1 MTAPAHEKVLDAVV
15 APDHVVTA
23 ADPVI
28 AAPEPDTAH
37 RRSVRWKSAVL
48 TVLPPLVVAGVVVGL
63 WSFITYVV
71 LAPRRRFL
79 MPPPQDVVQEGFLDR
94 DNLSDILH
102 ALWSSAQVAFV
113 GLAVAIVIG
122 TAFAVA
128 MSQARWVERS
138 FYPWAVVL
146 QTVPILAL
154 VPLIGFWFKF
164 GFGSR
169 VLVCVII
176 ALFPIVTNTLFG
188 LKSAERSHHDLL
200 SLYGAS
206 RGSGSCTSSS
216 RAPCRRSSPGGGSPR
231 ASPSSEPSSA
241 TSSSARASR
250 GSAVS
255 STATRSGS
263 VRRALRRDHLL
274 VTSRAGRLLA
284 LRAPVPGRRR
294 LVARI
299 GPTRGVRLTPRST
312 NTPHAQPQPPHPSRK
327 ETRP

>member
-1 MTAPAHEKVLDAVV
+1 MV

-23 ADPVI
+23 ADPVA
-28 AAPEPDTAH
+28 AAPEPETAH

-206 RGSGSCTSSS
+206 RWQRLVHLQLPGALPSIFTGWRIAAGLSVVGAIVGDFFFRQGEPGIGRLIDGYTQRLRSPELFAAIICSSLLGLAVFWLFGLLTRVAVGSWH
-216 RAPCRRSSPGGGSPR
+216 
-231 ASPSSEPSSA
+231 E
-241 TSSSARASR
+241 SAR
-250 GSAVS
+250 
-255 STATRSGS
+255 
-263 VRRALRRDHLL
+263 
-274 VTSRAGRLLA
+274 
-284 LRAPVPGRRR
+284 PVE
-294 LVARI
+294 
-299 GPTRGVRLTPRST
+299 SD
-312 NTPHAQPQPPHPSRK
+312 
-327 ETRP
+327 